1 MHTSAL
7 YLVSSRIFNI
17 YLVLLILVFFIGCNH
32 NDEKEAYLTIE
43 KSGEISSQ
51 SGTFIGSKACAA
63 CHQEEYAEWQES
75 HHYQAMQIANSN
87 TVLGNFEDQHF
98 KHKDKLTK
106 FFKRKDKF
114 FVNTEGSN
122 GENQNF
128 EILYTFGVYPL
139 QQYIVKFPDGAYQCL
154 PVAWDAEKSK
164 WFHLQPDLD
173 IKHDEW
179 MHWTGGSMNWNSMCA
194 DCHSTDLEKNF
205 NPDQK
210 IYNTHYSEIN
220 VSCEACHGPAG
231 QHVGYYQKGGN
242 HGESNTLYIG
252 NDLSSTELVDKCAR
266 CHSRRTQITE
276 KFNYKGKIFDHYEPH
291 LLTDPEYE
299 IDGQIDDEDYVYGSF
314 VQSKMYQH
322 GVSCADC
329 HNVHTTKLK
338 KTGNKLCL
346 SCHSTDYN
354 APSHHMHQEN
364 SVGSSC
370 IDCHMAG
377 KTYMGNDFRRDHS
390 FRIPRPDQSMIYGT
404 PNACNQCHEDK
415 TPQWASE
422 VIVKKFGKERADHFS
437 DHLLPGSLGDIKP
450 LYLLLENDSYPEI
463 VRATAVRRLS
473 DHILDEEGRDLVFNL
488 LQDSSALVRNEAIK
502 LSTLQGDIGI
512 SGYIESLLNDSSRM
526 VRISAANYFIR
537 NQKEPSS
544 QSFEKAEEEFL
555 NSLKM
560 NSDFASGQVQQALYY
575 EAKGEINLAK
585 KAYERALQIDRHY
598 NVARM
603 NLALLSFNQGD
614 IRIAESLYLKVTELE
629 PEYADSYFMLGLL
642 YNEMEEEKK
651 SLFYLSE
658 ACQRNNLRA
667 CYNYALKLQENKEFN
682 KSLEVL
688 KKRLKTNPHNE
699 NLHYVKLIGEL
710 KTGKKDSA
718 LNTIN
723 KLLKISPNN
732 STYRDI
738 LKSLKK

>member
-1 MHTSAL
+1 ML
-7 YLVSSRIFNI
+7 P
-17 YLVLLILVFFIGCNH
+17 FFSGCNQ
-32 NDEKEAYLTIE
+32 NEKEVYLPIE
-43 KSGEISSQ
+43 NSGEISSQ

-63 CHQEEYAEWQES
+63 CHQEEYTEWQES
-75 HHYQAMQIANSN
+75 HHYQAMQIADSS
-87 TVLGNFEDQHF
+87 TVLGNFEDQQF
-98 KHKDKLTK
+98 KHQDKLTR
-106 FFKRKDKF
+106 FFKRDDKF
-114 FVNTEGSN
+114 FVNTEGSE
-122 GENQNF
+122 GENKNF

-154 PVAWDAEKSK
+154 PVAWDSEKSK

-179 MHWTGGSMNWNSMCA
+179 MHWTGGAMNWNTMCA
-194 DCHSTDLEKNF
+194 DCHSTDLEKNY
-205 NPDQK
+205 NPDKKVYKTQ
-210 IYNTHYSEIN
+210 YSEIN
-220 VSCEACHGPAG
+220 VSCEACHGPAS
-231 QHVGYYQKGGN
+231 QHVSFYKKGAEQ
-242 HGESNTLYIG
+242 GEPNALYMG
-252 NDLSSTELVDKCAR
+252 KDLPSTELVDKCAR

-276 KFNYKGKIFDHYEPH
+276 KFNYKGNFFDHYEPH

-346 SCHSTDYN
+346 SCHSADYN
-354 APSHHMHQEN
+354 TPSHHMHKEN
-364 SVGSSC
+364 SIGSSC
-370 IDCHMAG
+370 IECHMTG

-404 PNACNQCHEDK
+404 PNACNQCHDDK
-415 TPQWASE
+415 TPQWASD
-422 VIVKKFGKERADHFS
+422 VIVKNFGKERADHFS

-450 LYLLLENDSYPEI
+450 LYLLLENTNYPEI

-473 DHILDEEGRDLVFNL
+473 DHILDKKGRDLIFDL

-512 SGYIESLLNDSSRM
+512 SGYIQSLLNDPSRM

-555 NSLKM
+555 KSLKM

-614 IRIAESLYLKVTELE
+614 IRTAESLYLKVAELE
-629 PEYADSYFMLGLL
+629 PDYADSYFMLGLL
-642 YNEMEEEKK
+642 YNETGEEKK

-658 ACQRNNLRA
+658 ACQRNNPRA

-682 KSLEVL
+682 KSLDVL
-688 KKRLKTNPHNE
+688 NKSLKSNPHNE

-723 KLLKISPNN
+723 KLLEISPNN
-732 STYRDI
+732 PTYRDI